1 MHLEVNAQNDNHP
14 RSLIAA
20 IAPFV
25 IILGALAGLSLL
37 ELKFQDSGRTFLIN
51 ENLWAEAQKSASL
64 CLLSYSTTGSGKD
77 LGCFRTDADVL
88 LGDMQVRRELDTKRQ
103 DYSIVAAGLL
113 RAGNRQRNVRAAIV
127 LYDMA
132 RWNSECEKAF
142 QIWRETDPYI
152 LQLVSIADQLQRAK
166 DPGEVQ
172 RLQQEVLDVDFT
184 LSNLERDLAV
194 HLNNGLHFL
203 AICVCA
209 AQCFAAL
216 TLILLA
222 VVVYRR
228 MIAGRKVVQEQ
239 VNFLA
244 HYDAL
249 TGLANRALLNLRLSA
264 ALAQA
269 RTMKRKVAV
278 LFLDLDHFKVINDSL
293 GHSAGDALLKEA
305 ADRLRTS
312 VRDCDTVARVG
323 GDEFLITLAE
333 LHHEVEAD
341 QAAERILKAIS
352 AGFSHQGVLLNPSC
366 SIGISMFPESG
377 QDCETLIRNA
387 DSAMYCAKE
396 GGRNR
401 LRFFAEEMNS
411 GAMER
416 LTMENDLR
424 LALERDEFYL
434 DYQPQMEIATGRVT
448 GLEALIRW
456 NHPELGLVPP
466 GRFIQIAEA
475 CGLILPIGEWVLRTA
490 CAQVRGWQ
498 DEGLPAIPVAVNV
511 SAVQF
516 RQDGFCEL
524 IRTVLD
530 ETGLAPRYLELELTE
545 SLLLSNEDVMFRVLD
560 ALKKMGVNLT
570 IDDFGTGY
578 SSLSYLKKFPVSKLK
593 IDRSFIN
600 DVPANVSDSA
610 IATAIISMARHLNL
624 KVIAEG
630 VENEQQLAFLR
641 AQRCDQIQ
649 GFYLSKP
656 LSAAALP
663 EQLHLLHIP
672 MGEFELAATSMVQ

>member
-1 MHLEVNAQNDNHP
+1 
-14 RSLIAA
+14 
-20 IAPFV
+20 
-25 IILGALAGLSLL
+25 
-37 ELKFQDSGRTFLIN
+37 
-51 ENLWAEAQKSASL
+51 
-64 CLLSYSTTGSGKD
+64 
-77 LGCFRTDADVL
+77 
-88 LGDMQVRRELDTKRQ
+88 
-103 DYSIVAAGLL
+103 
-113 RAGNRQRNVRAAIV
+113 
-127 LYDMA
+127 
-132 RWNSECEKAF
+132 
-142 QIWRETDPYI
+142 
-152 LQLVSIADQLQRAK
+152 
-166 DPGEVQ
+166 
-172 RLQQEVLDVDFT
+172 
-184 LSNLERDLAV
+184 
-194 HLNNGLHFL
+194 
-203 AICVCA
+203 
-209 AQCFAAL
+209 
-216 TLILLA
+216 
-222 VVVYRR
+222 
-228 MIAGRKVVQEQ
+228 
-239 VNFLA
+239 
-244 HYDAL
+244 
-249 TGLANRALLNLRLSA
+249 
-264 ALAQA
+264 
-269 RTMKRKVAV
+269 
-278 LFLDLDHFKVINDSL
+278 
-293 GHSAGDALLKEA
+293 
-305 ADRLRTS
+305 
-312 VRDCDTVARVG
+312 VARVG